1 VAEEVRKLAEQ
12 SQDAAKQIATLI
24 SEIQGDTNTA
34 VVAMNEGTREVKL
47 GTEIVNASGHAFQEI
62 ATLVTHV
69 SSQIKEIS
77 SAIEQM
83 AIGSQQIVGLVKRMD
98 DLSRKASGE
107 AQAVSDATEEQLAS
121 MEKIAAS
128 SQALLNWQWICRG
141 QLINSKFKR
150 ISSM

>member
-107 AQAVSDATEEQLAS
+107 AQAVSAATEEQLAS

-128 SQALLNWQWICRG
+128 SQALAKLAMDLQGAVN
-141 QLINSKFKR
+141 KFQ
-150 ISSM
+150 I